1 MNMSD
6 MKNIVVLKNLPSN
19 LIDEAIVV
27 LKENKKVHKYQTVDN
42 KEKNKVKNTEIKNDK
57 EYIIKEA
64 EMVIKSYMENLEQ
77 KSPKWKNNIK
87 KLEKRY
93 KYSVKLNF
101 LLLFTTILGILFTLI

>member
-1 MNMSD
+1 MDMSD

-19 LIDEAIVV
+19 LIDEAIIV
-27 LKENKKVHKYQTVDN
+27 LKENKKVHKYLIANN
-42 KEKNKVKNTEIKNDK
+42 KEKQENENNEMKNDNA
-57 EYIIKEA
+57 YIVREA

-93 KYSVKLNF
+93 KNSIKLNF
-101 LLLFTTILGILFTLI
+101 LLLFTTLLGVIFTLI

>member
-1 MNMSD
+1 MSD

-19 LIDEAIVV
+19 LIDEAIIV
-27 LKENKKVHKYQTVDN
+27 LKENKKVHKYLIANN
-42 KEKNKVKNTEIKNDK
+42 KEKQENENNEMKNDNA
-57 EYIIKEA
+57 YIVREA

-93 KYSVKLNF
+93 KNSIKLNF
-101 LLLFTTILGILFTLI
+101 LLLFTTLLGVIFTLI